1 MKPGRALVIGGSL
14 GGLFAGH
21 FLRRIGWDTEIFE
34 RATGALASRGAG
46 IATYPEL
53 WRVISAAGLPGDD
66 DRGVDVVGRITFDGT
81 GASVGSLDFPQTMT
95 SWESVFTLL
104 RKAWPDQRYHSG
116 RELVDLQDD
125 GAGVTA
131 IFSDGSTA
139 TGDLLVAADGFRSAV
154 RERLFDA
161 AHPLYAG
168 YVAWRALVPEADLP
182 ADAHAA
188 LFDRLTF
195 CLPEDEQVVAYPVA
209 GEGHDL
215 RPGHRRYNLVWYRR
229 AREGDQLAD
238 LLTDGHGVTH
248 GMSIPP
254 PLIRPDVIA
263 EMRARAEQSLA
274 PALAAVIRATRM
286 PFLQPI
292 YDLESSTIIQGRVV
306 LLGDAAHVARPH
318 VGAGVVKAGFDAQ
331 ALAAAL
337 AAQPDLDT
345 ALRQYDT
352 ERTPAGRRMVAR
364 GRYLGAYLQ
373 GGWTSEAERRL
384 AERRHTADAVMA
396 ETGVLN
402 F

>member
-1 MKPGRALVIGGSL
+1 
-14 GGLFAGH
+14 
-21 FLRRIGWDTEIFE
+21 
-34 RATGALASRGAG
+34 
-46 IATYPEL
+46 
-53 WRVISAAGLPGDD
+53 
-66 DRGVDVVGRITFDGT
+66 VDVVGRITLDGT

-104 RKAWPDQRYHSG
+104 RGDWPDQQYHSG

-125 GAGVTA
+125 GEGVTA
-131 IFSDGSTA
+131 TFSDGSTA

-229 AREGDQLAD
+229 AREEDQLAD
-238 LLTDGHGVTH
+238 LLTDAHGVTH

-292 YDLESSTIIQGRVV
+292 YDLESSTMIQGRVV

-337 AAQPDLDT
+337 AAQPDLDA
-345 ALRQYDT
+345 ALRQYDA

-373 GGWTSEAERRL
+373 GGWGTE